1 MAFRG
6 ERLKAVRERVG
17 LTQSELAERI
27 KAGANS
33 VYRYETLQA
42 EPSAEVLYR
51 LSTELSVTTDWLLG
65 LIDDEAGHVT
75 AADLSPVEHKL
86 LDAFR
91 RGDFR
96 NLVLIAAENTPK
108 TGTEE

>member
-6 ERLKAVRERVG
+6 ERLKLVRERAG
-17 LTQSELAERI
+17 LTQAELAERL
-27 KAGANS
+27 KAGVNS
-33 VYRYETLQA
+33 VYRYETSQA
-42 EPSAEVLYR
+42 EPSAELLYR
-51 LSTELSVTTDWLLG
+51 ISNELEVTTDWLLG
-65 LIDDEAGHVT
+65 LVDDDTEHVT
-75 AADLSPVEHKL
+75 ASDLTPVEHKL

-108 TGTEE
+108 TGTE